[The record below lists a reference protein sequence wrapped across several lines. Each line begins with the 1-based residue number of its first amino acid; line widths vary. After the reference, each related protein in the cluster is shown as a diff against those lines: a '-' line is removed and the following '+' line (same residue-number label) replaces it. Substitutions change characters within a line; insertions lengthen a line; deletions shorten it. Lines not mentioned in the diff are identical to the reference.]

1 MNTVNLYRAQQLAI
15 SAAIDSGDYGKAS
28 DLLRQDLQTFAPQE
42 QSAQTGHNQTLTP
55 RRKCGIIKAMRR
67 VCRQIKRR
75 YNNMEHIVKVVINGE
90 TAGTIRTNRSLTVS
104 EAMWAL
110 GYDIN
115 DSTDIKRGYNE
126 GIPGFYLDDCGNYQF
141 DEEAARI
148 IY

>member
-1 MNTVNLYRAQQLAI
+1 
-15 SAAIDSGDYGKAS
+15 
-28 DLLRQDLQTFAPQE
+28 
-42 QSAQTGHNQTLTP
+42 
-55 RRKCGIIKAMRR
+55 
-67 VCRQIKRR
+67 
-75 YNNMEHIVKVVINGE
+75 MEHIVKVVINGE

-115 DSTDIKRGYNE
+115 DSADIERGYND

-141 DEEAARI
+141 DEEAAQI

>member
-1 MNTVNLYRAQQLAI
+1 MNEYRQQQLR
-15 SAAIDSGDYGKAS
+15 AAALIEQGATAEQVAAVYGWTKSRAAPEQIETGDKNA
-28 DLLRQDLQTFAPQE
+28 L
-42 QSAQTGHNQTLTP
+42 TL

-75 YNNMEHIVKVVINGE
+75 CNNMEHIVKVVINGE

-115 DSTDIKRGYNE
+115 DSTDIERGYND

-141 DEEAARI
+141 DEEAAQI